1 MQANV
6 LVDGAGT
13 AHVADFGLM
22 IMTDL
27 STTVLSET
35 AVSCEGTYD
44 RMSPEL
50 LDPQRFGSTGRPTRE
65 SDCYALAMLIYEVRL
80 LRR

>member
-1 MQANV
+1 M
-6 LVDGAGT
+6 T
-13 AHVADFGLM
+13 
-22 IMTDL
+22 MTDPG
-27 STTVLSET
+27 TTVLSET
-35 AVSCEGTYD
+35 AISYGGTYD

-80 LRR
+80 LHR